1 MTTTQA
7 IEQVGRLAV
16 LNKGFSLDL
25 NFEKEMIAV
34 LLNTFSEVAQA
45 RQCITDLIDGRVM
58 PDKRAVTDWARQH
71 EAQRPDGAR
80 RGRAAPEC
88 PKCDGTGF
96 RPVKQLHE
104 IREKQVEYDAVMVCE
119 CRSVAAG

>member
-1 MTTTQA
+1 MTTPQA
-7 IEQVGRLAV
+7 IEQVGRLEV
-16 LNKGFSLDL
+16 LKGGFSLSRGSA
-25 NFEKEMIAV
+25 KEMIAQ
-34 LLNTFSEVAQA
+34 LLKTFNDLAQA
-45 RQCITDLIDGRVM
+45 RQCIDDMIAGGVM
-58 PDKRAVTDWARQH
+58 PTPNTLKAWARQH